1 MLLLINNLVASY
13 LRHTKLE
20 VSPNPGRFP
29 KHKRISPMQTLSEQ
43 PLFTHKHEEY
53 ELWEVGSSEKK
64 KKTVFKAEVRNI
76 VQLGFHHFGK

>member
-13 LRHTKLE
+13 LRPTKLE

-64 KKTVFKAEVRNI
+64 KKTKPVFKAEV
-76 VQLGFHHFGK
+76 

>member
-1 MLLLINNLVASY
+1 MFLLINNLAASY

-43 PLFTHKHEEY
+43 PLFNHKHEEF
-53 ELWEVGSSEKK
+53 LTMGSRIFRGKK
-64 KKTVFKAEVRNI
+64 KLFKTEV
-76 VQLGFHHFGK
+76 